1 MSLGSLVHHVSRV
14 ALWEI
19 FTFRCVLCHGAYS
32 AMLWRCCTCKRTQLV
47 VNGFVKNPSPRMNPL
62 QTRSC
67 MQLWSAMQINTS
79 TLITKSTKD
88 VQGPHLVVS
97 SGPTPNTRTS
107 TTESEP
113 DRLRAVQVLYGD
125 DGVPITASRSVNQ
138 TKWGFCKKN
147 RGQYISTERLKNAK
161 RIQRFQRYNPWREE
175 SPKLTIKFAL
185 KSVEPVNVQQVV
197 EATQDLWKWSCR
209 ECHTCQLCQQ
219 TNESHTL
226 QPDRWKALAGL
237 WQSMAG
243 AHQIL
248 EKKHVKNNYT

>member
-1 MSLGSLVHHVSRV
+1 
-14 ALWEI
+14 
-19 FTFRCVLCHGAYS
+19 
-32 AMLWRCCTCKRTQLV
+32 
-47 VNGFVKNPSPRMNPL
+47 
-62 QTRSC
+62 
-67 MQLWSAMQINTS
+67 MQINTS

-97 SGPTPNTRTS
+97 SGPTPNTRIS

-138 TKWGFCKKN
+138 TKWGFCKKI
-147 RGQYISTERLKNAK
+147 RGQYISTERLKDAK
-161 RIQRFQRYNPWREE
+161 RIQRFQKYNPWREK

-209 ECHTCQLCQQ
+209 ECHTSNYASKPTKTTHYKYNLTAEKASFALWLAFDSPWLAPIKYWKKTCEWRIITRNYITYERSDGTCQMSCLRSFLSSKIRKLPFIE
-219 TNESHTL
+219 NDAS
-226 QPDRWKALAGL
+226 WAAGWL
-237 WQSMAG
+237 SNFRP
-243 AHQIL
+243 L
-248 EKKHVKNNYT
+248 S